1 MAKVIEAVYEKG
13 VFKPLEKVDLK
24 DGERVRITISREEK
38 TSRGLSKILEK
49 YVVKSDVD
57 ITRMLVEERR

>member
-1 MAKVIEAVYEKG
+1 MGRVIEAIYKNG
-13 VFKPLEKVDLK
+13 VFKPLEKVDLEE
-24 DGERVRITISREEK
+24 GEKVKITISRVER

-57 ITRMLVEERR
+57 LTKILVEERR

>member
-1 MAKVIEAVYEKG
+1 MDKVIEAIYENG

-24 DGERVRITISREEK
+24 DGEKVKITISSIRR

-49 YVVKSDVD
+49 YVIKSDVD
-57 ITRMLVEERR
+57 LTKILVKERR